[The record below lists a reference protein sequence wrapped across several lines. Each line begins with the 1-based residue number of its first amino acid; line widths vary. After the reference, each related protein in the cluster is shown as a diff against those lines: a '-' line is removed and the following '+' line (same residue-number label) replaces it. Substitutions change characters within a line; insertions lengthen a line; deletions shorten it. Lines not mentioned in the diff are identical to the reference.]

1 VSTTAR
7 DLATFYQGLLTEQV
21 LDGPALAA
29 ATAPTS
35 EGERDQTMN
44 AMIRWSQGFQL
55 GGPREGPRPNPLGQ
69 LNGMRAF
76 GHNGSNCCIGWA
88 DPERR
93 IAYAYLTGQIDGS
106 RADISHQTTVAD
118 AVITAFA

>member
-1 VSTTAR
+1 
-7 DLATFYQGLLTEQV
+7 
-21 LDGPALAA
+21 
-29 ATAPTS
+29 
-35 EGERDQTMN
+35 
-44 AMIRWSQGFQL
+44 
-55 GGPREGPRPNPLGQ
+55 
-69 LNGMRAF
+69 MRAF